1 MRVVQEI
8 ERPLAQAL
16 EGWILQQAV
25 TGLMVGG
32 KLEQAEALCSQ
43 VGWKSADAVGCEE
56 RHINT
61 SVLRVQLQLPLHL
74 CLHMNNIDISVVD
87 NNQSY

>member
-1 MRVVQEI
+1 MLYALVRVVQEI

-43 VGWKSADAVGCEE
+43 VTCKNADTVDHEDPIKTAV
-56 RHINT
+56 RAAVT
-61 SVLRVQLQLPLHL
+61 STFS
-74 CLHMNNIDISVVD
+74 ITFS
-87 NNQSY
+87 SE